1 MPYTFPFFL
10 LLPLFILDFKEKGDI
25 MALPKRR
32 HSSSRTGKRRSHDAL
47 NPPNIPRSEFAKTT
61 SGNRS
66 KKFICPHCKQIKKPH
81 TVCHNCG
88 YYRGKQVIA
97 VERA

>member
-1 MPYTFPFFL
+1 
-10 LLPLFILDFKEKGDI
+10 

-32 HSSSRTGKRRSHDAL
+32 HSSSRSGKRRSHDAL
-47 NPPNIPRSEFAKTT
+47 NSPNIPRSEFAKST

>member
-1 MPYTFPFFL
+1 
-10 LLPLFILDFKEKGDI
+10 
-25 MALPKRR
+25 MAVPKRR
-32 HSSSRTGKRRSHDAL
+32 QSSSRSGKRRSHDAL
-47 NPPNIPRSEFAKTT
+47 RPPNIPCTGFASGT

-81 TVCHNCG
+81 TICHNCG
-88 YYRGKQVIA
+88 YYRGRQVIA